1 MKQSNSGFI
10 CKCAIC
16 GKPDLV
22 MSELT
27 LKANYG
33 SSYDGEV
40 LQIDLCGNCT
50 DKIFVSLSNE
60 HRTFSAI

>member
-1 MKQSNSGFI
+1 MIKQNGDFI
-10 CKCAIC
+10 YKCRLC
-16 GKPDLV
+16 GKTDIV

-40 LQIDLCGNCT
+40 LEADLCGDCA
-50 DKIFVSLSNE
+50 DKVFEALSNE
-60 HRTFSAI
+60 HRTI

>member
-1 MKQSNSGFI
+1 MVKSNGDFI
-10 CKCAIC
+10 YKCRLC
-16 GKPDLV
+16 GKTDIV

-40 LQIDLCGNCT
+40 LEVDLCGNCA
-50 DKIFVSLSNE
+50 DRVFEQLSNE
-60 HRTFSAI
+60 REVR